1 MSVSSSRKITQI
13 LGAELDKLV
22 TLPLIWLT
30 LIGTFILNLALSAA
44 FTSVGLQGVAGAQSI
59 LNIGLASMGY
69 LQAGFIILGI
79 LATCSEYT
87 GGQIQTTLTAIP
99 WRGFQLSTKYL
110 ALAIITIPA
119 ALIIAA
125 SGVLYTF
132 IMMRDTAVVIEIDTM
147 IKTLVGA
154 TGYLTLT
161 TLLSAGIGA
170 ILRRTTP
177 ALIVL
182 LGYYFIVSP
191 LTRVPLSSI
200 KNYFPDTA
208 GYYMYMPSSTNEIN
222 VLTPMQ
228 GTGILML
235 WTLIFI
241 TVAIVFYRKR
251 DA

>member
-22 TLPLIWLT
+22 TLPWIWLT
-30 LIGTFILNLALSAA
+30 LIGTFILNLVLAAA
-44 FTSVGLQGVAGAQSI
+44 FTSVSLQGAAGTQSI
-59 LNIGLASMGY
+59 LTIGLASMGY

-87 GGQIQTTLTAIP
+87 GGQIRTTLTSIP
-99 WRGFQLSTKYL
+99 WRGFQLFAKHL
-110 ALAIITIPA
+110 AVAIITIPVA
-119 ALIIAA
+119 FIIAA

-132 IMMRDTAVVIEIDTM
+132 IMMRDTAAVIEINTM

-161 TLLSAGIGA
+161 TLLSAAIGA
-170 ILRRTTP
+170 LLRRTTP
-177 ALIVL
+177 ALVVL
-182 LGYYFIVSP
+182 LGYYFVVSP
-191 LTRVPLSSI
+191 LSRDILPSI
-200 KNYFPDTA
+200 KKYFPDTA
-208 GYYMYMPSSTNEIN
+208 GFSMYMPPSSDEID
-222 VLTPMQ
+222 VLTSMQ

>member
-1 MSVSSSRKITQI
+1 MSVSSGRKITQI

-30 LIGTFILNLALSAA
+30 LIGTFILNLVLAAA
-44 FTSVGLQGVAGAQSI
+44 FTSVGLQGVAGTQSI

-87 GGQIQTTLTAIP
+87 GGQIRTTLTTIP
-99 WRGFQLSTKYL
+99 WRGFQLSTKHL
-110 ALAIITIPA
+110 ALAIITIPVA
-119 ALIIAA
+119 FIIVA
-125 SGVLYTF
+125 SGVLYAL
-132 IMMRDTAVVIEIDTM
+132 IMMRDTAVGFEIDTM

-161 TLLSAGIGA
+161 TLLSAAIGA
-170 ILRRTTP
+170 LLRRTTP
-177 ALIVL
+177 ALVIL
-182 LGYYFIVSP
+182 LGYYFVVSP
-191 LTRVPLSSI
+191 LTRDFQP
-200 KNYFPDTA
+200 KYFPDTA
-208 GYYMYMPSSTNEIN
+208 GSYMYMPPSSDEIN

-228 GTGILML
+228 GTSILML

-241 TVAIVFYRKR
+241 TAAIVFYRKR

>member
-1 MSVSSSRKITQI
+1 MSVSSGRKITQI

-30 LIGTFILNLALSAA
+30 LIGTYILNLVLAAA
-44 FTSVGLQGVAGAQSI
+44 FTSVGLQEAAGTQSI
-59 LNIGLASMGY
+59 LNIGFASMGY
-69 LQAGFIILGI
+69 LQAGFIILGT

-87 GGQIQTTLTAIP
+87 GGQIRTTLTTIP
-99 WRGFQLSTKYL
+99 WRGFQLCAKHL

-119 ALIIAA
+119 AFLIAA

-132 IMMRDTAVVIEIDTM
+132 IRMRDIAVGFEINTM
-147 IKTLVGA
+147 IEALLGV

-161 TLLSAGIGA
+161 TLLSAAIGA
-170 ILRRTTP
+170 LVRQTTP
-177 ALIVL
+177 ALVVL
-182 LGYYFIVSP
+182 LGYYFVVSP
-191 LTRVPLSSI
+191 LSRDFLP
-200 KNYFPDTA
+200 NYFPNTA
-208 GYYMYMPSSTNEIN
+208 GYYMYMPPSSDEIN

-228 GTGILML
+228 GTGISML

>member
-1 MSVSSSRKITQI
+1 MSVSSGRKITQI

-30 LIGTFILNLALSAA
+30 LIGTFILNLVLAAA
-44 FTSVGLQGVAGAQSI
+44 FTSVGLQGAAGTQSI

-87 GGQIQTTLTAIP
+87 GGQIRTTLTTIP
-99 WRGFQLSTKYL
+99 WRGFQLSMKHL
-110 ALAIITIPA
+110 ALAIITIPVA
-119 ALIIAA
+119 FIIVA
-125 SGVLYTF
+125 SGVLYAL
-132 IMMRDTAVVIEIDTM
+132 IMMRDTAVGFEIDTM

-161 TLLSAGIGA
+161 TLLSAAIGA
-170 ILRRTTP
+170 LLRRTTP
-177 ALIVL
+177 ALVIL
-182 LGYYFIVSP
+182 LGYYFVVSP
-191 LTRVPLSSI
+191 LTRDFQP
-200 KNYFPDTA
+200 KYFPDTA
-208 GYYMYMPSSTNEIN
+208 GSYMYMPPSSDEIN

-241 TVAIVFYRKR
+241 TAAIVFYRKR